1 MSTTTIRIE
10 DDLKSRVATA
20 AAQAGKTAHAF
31 ILDAIAQT
39 LAQAELDN
47 DFHALADKRW
57 ANIFA
62 TGKTVTLEDASADL
76 TARSHGQSAKKP
88 TARKL
93 ASKPAA
99 HQAS

>member
-10 DDLKSRVATA
+10 DDLKARVAAA

-47 DFHALADKRW
+47 DFHALAEKRW
-57 ANIFA
+57 ANILA
-62 TGKTVTLEDASADL
+62 TGKTVSWEDASAYL
-76 TARSHGQSAKKP
+76 TARSRGERVKKP
-88 TARKL
+88 ATRKL

-99 HQAS
+99 YQAS